1 MKLKNEINAI
11 LTIAARDVTKL
22 LRDRARLIMGLVF
35 PVIFIGVLGS
45 SMQANLADTLG
56 YNFLTFVF
64 IGVIAQS
71 LFQSTAAGIIS
82 LLEDRQ
88 TDFAQEM
95 FISPISRYSIII
107 GKIVGE
113 TLVSFMQV
121 IGIIIFGALFGV
133 PLNYLSLLGLLPVA
147 FIASLLGGAFGLIV
161 MSNVG
166 EQRTA
171 QQIFPF
177 LLFPQFFL
185 AGVFNPI
192 KILPWPLLI
201 LSRIAPMTYAVDLM
215 RSIYYFGTPE
225 YEKTV
230 LFNPFM
236 NLVIVLAMLVI
247 FISFGTWMF
256 VKNERNR

>member
-1 MKLKNEINAI
+1 MTLKKEINAI

-22 LRDRARLIMGLVF
+22 VRDRARLIMGLIF

-45 SMQANLADTLG
+45 SMQANLAGSLG

-95 FISPISRYSIII
+95 FISPISRYSIIV

-113 TLVSFMQV
+113 TLVSFLQV
-121 IGIIIFGALFGV
+121 FGILLFGFIFRV
-133 PLNYLSLLGLLPVA
+133 PFDYGTLPALLPIA

-161 MSNVG
+161 MANVG

-192 KILPWPLLI
+192 KVLPLPLFV

-215 RSIYYFGTPE
+215 RSIYYWGTPE
-225 YEKTV
+225 YDKTV
-230 LFNPFM
+230 LLNPFL
-236 NLVIVLAMLVI
+236 NVLIVSAMTII
-247 FISFGTWMF
+247 FIAIGTLMF